1 VPGLGFQ
8 LSPCVRNRLIR
19 HENQNS
25 VWKKS
30 PLLYSKP
37 GFHNWDKRAAGSVA
51 GVLSGVGLLML
62 GTVFLGG
69 QVESL
74 RRLGGRLGGIEL
86 NDWLTAAAIDRGK
99 LFSQGQQSGKD
110 MGRWDDGQGGLAHP

>member
-8 LSPCVRNRLIR
+8 LSPCVRKRLIR
-19 HENQNS
+19 HANQNS
-25 VWKKS
+25 VWKKP

-62 GTVFLGG
+62 GTVFLDG
-69 QVESL
+69 QVESQ
-74 RRLGGRLGGIEL
+74 RRLGGRLGENRIE
-86 NDWLTAAAIDRGK
+86 R
-99 LFSQGQQSGKD
+99 
-110 MGRWDDGQGGLAHP
+110 LAHRSRN